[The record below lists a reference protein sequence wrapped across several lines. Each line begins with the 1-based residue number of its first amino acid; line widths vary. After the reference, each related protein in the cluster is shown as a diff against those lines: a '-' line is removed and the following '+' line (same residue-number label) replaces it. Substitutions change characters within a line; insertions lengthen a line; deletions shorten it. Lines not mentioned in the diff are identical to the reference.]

1 MENITLEQQIEVL
14 KNYLPMLATLD
25 ENQLKTHIEK
35 NTLNDTVV
43 GMITSEL
50 TPKINKAARDSV
62 TGETAASIRK
72 YLKEIDST
80 IDTEGEEWKGSI
92 SNITK
97 KAFEIAKKSASTNAE
112 AKNAELI
119 RAELLAQLEKQYE
132 PTKAELLQYK
142 DKVTQYETA
151 AEKQR
156 RKGIVDGVIGTL
168 PILKDAPTFKHFEKL
183 LAIELEQ
190 YDYEQMD
197 GVGVL
202 LKKDGELLKKGAN
215 LITLQS
221 VIEPLAN
228 EMGVIR
234 KSDTPPTPNFKN
246 PPPTNETTKAN
257 NPNSYADAFNQ

>member
-1 MENITLEQQIEVL
+1 MLETLDGDQL
-14 KNYLPMLATLD
+14 KN
-25 ENQLKTHIEK
+25 HIEK

-43 GMITSEL
+43 GMITSEV

-72 YLKEIDST
+72 YLKEIDNT
-80 IDTEGEEWKGSI
+80 IDTEAEEWKGSI

-97 KAFEIAKKSASTNAE
+97 KAFEIAKKSASTNADT
-112 AKNAELI
+112 KNAELI

-142 DKVTQYETA
+142 EKVTQYETA

-168 PILKDAPTFKHFEKL
+168 PILKNAPTYKHFEKL
-183 LAIELEQ
+183 LSIELEQ

-197 GVGVL
+197 GVGIL

-215 LITLQS
+215 LVTLQS

-234 KSDTPPTPNFKN
+234 KSDTPPPANFT
-246 PPPTNETTKAN
+246 PPPTNGTPKAN

>member
-1 MENITLEQQIEVL
+1 MENITIEQQMEVL
-14 KNYLPMLATLD
+14 KNYLPMLSTLD
-25 ENQLKTHIEK
+25 ENQLKQHIEK
-35 NTLNDTVV
+35 NTLSDTVV
-43 GMITSEL
+43 GMVTSEL

-119 RAELLAQLEKQYE
+119 KAELLAQLEKQYE
-132 PTKAELLQYK
+132 PTKAELQQYK
-142 DKVTQYETA
+142 EKVTQYETA

-156 RKGIVDGVIGTL
+156 RKGIVDSVIGTL

-215 LITLQS
+215 LVTLQS

-234 KSDTPPTPNFKN
+234 KSDTPPAPNFTN
-246 PPPTNETTKAN
+246 PPTTNGTQKSN